1 MFFLKKDLRVY
12 EFMLIVLG
20 DQGPEGHLDQE
31 ESHMSHEKLNRSV
44 HITDKM
50 ACIVIERGI

>member
-1 MFFLKKDLRVY
+1 
-12 EFMLIVLG
+12 MLIVLG